1 MVEHWSNKPRV
12 MGSIPIGTTFCY
24 NVQNREVQALLQS
37 LQKHRS
43 CGVMVSTLDF
53 ESSDPG
59 SNPGRSFLSILSILY
74 RSQKEFPDRELNP
87 GLTGESRV
95 S

>member
-59 SNPGRSFLSILSILY
+59 SNPGRSFL
-74 RSQKEFPDRELNP
+74 QKVVVRFQAA
-87 GLTGESRV
+87 
-95 S
+95 